1 MDPIVAGALLPGVS
15 LPPAPSGALVD
26 LRGGR
31 GPQVLI
37 VMHSP
42 ACEECR
48 GYVRA
53 CLGSDIVRGSEWGG
67 RLVVVVPGELAAAAA
82 LAEAI
87 PDAAVL
93 ADSEG
98 KLARGGAMIVIAD
111 EWGEVYFVGS
121 AGARH
126 DFPGSAEITEWV
138 RFIAIQCPECE
149 SPEGAW
155 RTI

>member
-1 MDPIVAGALLPGVS
+1 MDPIVAGTLLPGVS
-15 LPPAPSGALVD
+15 LPSAPSGAPVD

-53 CLGSDIVRGSEWGG
+53 YLASDIVRGSEWDG
-67 RLVVVVPGELAAAAA
+67 RLLLVVAGEVSAAAD

-87 PDAAVL
+87 PDAPVL

-98 KLARGGAMIVIAD
+98 KLAGGGALIVVAD
-111 EWGEVYFVGS
+111 EWGEVYFVGN

-126 DFPGSAEITEWV
+126 DFPGPAEIAEWV
-138 RFIAIQCPECE
+138 RFIAIQCPECK